1 MTANSYFEAAD
12 KVLATVRAT
21 QTEDIQRA
29 AASIAEALANK
40 KVWHFLDQGHT
51 GEEFVG
57 RTGGMI
63 ALNPIKINLDV
74 HHQGQ
79 LPAFRTGQSSAF
91 DYVAYRKGDV
101 PIDFILDKCQIVPGD
116 IMLIHSVS
124 GSRGM
129 PISLAIGAKAR
140 GATVIAITS
149 LNYSRSLEPVH
160 PSGKRLYA
168 VADLVI
174 DDCGP
179 VGATLLKLDGMP
191 EEICASSGLSFVYIM
206 WALEAEICA
215 ILTQRGI
222 TPHVYRN
229 ANLPGAQQVNESI
242 VKAYLEDAVKRE
254 ERTGKRCG
262 LCKRTWCMCS

>member
-1 MTANSYFEAAD
+1 MSAMSYFQAAD
-12 KVLATVRAT
+12 KVLAAVRST
-21 QTEDIQRA
+21 QTQNIEHA
-29 AASIAEALANK
+29 AAVIADALANK

-63 ALNPIKINLDV
+63 ALNPIKIALDV
-74 HHQGQ
+74 HHQGA
-79 LPAFRTGQSSAF
+79 LPNFRAGQGGSAF

-116 IMLIHSVS
+116 IMMIHSVS

-129 PISLAIGAKAR
+129 PISLAIGSKAR
-140 GATVIAITS
+140 GAIVLAITS
-149 LNYSRSLEPVH
+149 LTYSQSLQPVH
-160 PSGKRLYA
+160 PSGKRLHE

-179 VGATLLKLDGMP
+179 VGDTLLHIDDMD

-206 WALEAEICA
+206 WALEAEICMR
-215 ILTQRGI
+215 LTQQGI
-222 TPHVYRN
+222 CPNVYRN
-229 ANLPGAQQVNESI
+229 ANLPGAQQVNERI
-242 VKAYLEDAVKRE
+242 VQLYAELGV
-254 ERTGKRCG
+254 
-262 LCKRTWCMCS
+262 

>member
-1 MTANSYFEAAD
+1 MSVIDYFDAAD
-12 KVLATVRAT
+12 RILATVRKT
-21 QTEDIQRA
+21 QADPIRRA
-29 AASIAEALANK
+29 AAAIADALSEK

-63 ALNPIKINLDV
+63 ALNPIRINLDV

-79 LPAFRTGQSSAF
+79 LPAFRAGQSSLF
-91 DYVAYRKGDV
+91 DYAAYRKGDV
-101 PIDFILDKCQIVPGD
+101 PIDFILDKCRIMPGD
-116 IMLIHSVS
+116 IMMIHSVS

-140 GATVIAITS
+140 GAVVLAITS
-149 LNYSRSLEPVH
+149 LTYSKSLEPVH
-160 PSGKRLYA
+160 PSGKRLYE
-168 VADLVI
+168 VADMVI

-179 VGATLLKLDGMP
+179 AGDTLLKVDGMD

-206 WALEAEICA
+206 WALEAEICER
-215 ILTQRGI
+215 LTRRGV

-229 ANLPGAQQVNESI
+229 ANLPGAQQVNEQI
-242 VKAYLEDAVKRE
+242 VQAYATDGV
-254 ERTGKRCG
+254 
-262 LCKRTWCMCS
+262 

>member
-1 MTANSYFEAAD
+1 MSATNYFEAAD
-12 KVLATVRAT
+12 QILAAVRNT
-21 QTEDIQRA
+21 QLDNIKRA
-29 AASIAEALANK
+29 AGAIADALAAK
-40 KVWHFLDQGHT
+40 KIWHFLDQGHT
-51 GEEFVG
+51 GEEFIG

-74 HHQGQ
+74 HHQAPLPGFRSGQ
-79 LPAFRTGQSSAF
+79 TSAF

-101 PIDFILDKCQIVPGD
+101 PIDFILDKCQIASGD
-116 IMLIHSVS
+116 VMMIHSVS

-140 GATVIAITS
+140 GAMVLAITS
-149 LNYSRSLEPVH
+149 LNYSKSLQPVH
-160 PSGKRLYA
+160 PSGKRLYE

-179 VGATLLKLDGMP
+179 VGDTLIQVPGME

-206 WALEAEICA
+206 WAMEAEICA
-215 ILTQRGI
+215 LLTARGI
-222 TPHVYRN
+222 PPHVYRN

-242 VKAYLEDAVKRE
+242 VKAYAE
-254 ERTGKRCG
+254 EG
-262 LCKRTWCMCS
+262 L

>member
-1 MTANSYFEAAD
+1 MSASDYYSAAD
-12 KVLATVRAT
+12 KVLAAVRAT
-21 QTEDIQRA
+21 QVENIQRA
-29 AASIAEALANK
+29 AVVIADALANK

-74 HHQGQ
+74 HHQGA
-79 LPAFRTGQSSAF
+79 LPAFRSGQSSAF
-91 DYVAYRKGDV
+91 DYAAYRKGDV
-101 PIDFILDKCQIVPGD
+101 PMDFILDKCQIVSGD

-160 PSGKRLYA
+160 PSGKRLYE

-179 VGATLLKLDGMP
+179 VGDTLLQIDGMP

-215 ILTQRGI
+215 ILTRRGI
-222 TPHVYRN
+222 PPHVYRN
-229 ANLPGAQQVNESI
+229 ANLPGAQQVNEAI
-242 VKAYLEDAVKRE
+242 VKAYADD
-254 ERTGKRCG
+254 G
-262 LCKRTWCMCS
+262 L

>member
-1 MTANSYFEAAD
+1 MSAMSYFDAAD
-12 KVLATVRAT
+12 KVLAAVRNT
-21 QTEDIQRA
+21 QTEAIQHA
-29 AASIAEALANK
+29 AAAIAAALATK

-74 HHQGQ
+74 HHQGA
-79 LPAFRTGQSSAF
+79 LPHFRTGQSSQF
-91 DYVAYRKGDV
+91 DYTAYRKGDM

-116 IMLIHSVS
+116 IMMIHSVS

-129 PISLAIGAKAR
+129 PISLTIGAKAR
-140 GATVIAITS
+140 GAVVLAITS
-149 LNYSRSLEPVH
+149 LTYSKSLQPVH
-160 PSGKRLYA
+160 PSGKRLYE

-179 VGATLLKLDGMP
+179 VGDTLLKVDRMD

-215 ILTQRGI
+215 LLTQRGI
-222 TPHVYRN
+222 SPHVYRN
-229 ANLPGAQQVNESI
+229 ANLPGAQQVNERMVQDYAEQGI
-242 VKAYLEDAVKRE
+242 
-254 ERTGKRCG
+254 
-262 LCKRTWCMCS
+262 

>member
-1 MTANSYFEAAD
+1 MMSATNYFNAAD
-12 KVLATVRAT
+12 QVLATVRKT
-21 QTEDIQRA
+21 QIENIKRA
-29 AASIAEALANK
+29 AEAIAAALADK
-40 KVWHFLDQGHT
+40 KMWHFLDQGHT

-74 HHQGQ
+74 HHQMS
-79 LPAFRTGQSSAF
+79 LPAFRAGQSSAF
-91 DYVAYRKGDV
+91 DYAAYRKGDV
-101 PIDFILDKCQIVPGD
+101 PMDFILDKCGIAPGD
-116 IMLIHSVS
+116 VMMIHSVS

-149 LNYSRSLEPVH
+149 LTYSKSLEPVH
-160 PSGKRLYA
+160 PSGKRLYE

-179 VGATLLKLDGMP
+179 VGDTLLKIEGME

-222 TPHVYRN
+222 TVHVYRN
-229 ANLPGAQQVNESI
+229 ANLPGAQQVNEGI
-242 VKAYLEDAVKRE
+242 VKAYAEMGV
-254 ERTGKRCG
+254 
-262 LCKRTWCMCS
+262 

>member
-1 MTANSYFEAAD
+1 MSATSYFQAAD
-12 KVLATVRAT
+12 SVLAAVRNT
-21 QTEDIQRA
+21 QTQNIQRA
-29 AASIAEALANK
+29 ATAIADALATK

-63 ALNPIKINLDV
+63 ALNPIKIALDV
-74 HHQGQ
+74 RHQGA
-79 LPAFRTGQSSAF
+79 LPGFRTGQSSAF

-116 IMLIHSVS
+116 IMMTHSVS

-140 GATVIAITS
+140 GAIVLAITS
-149 LNYSRSLEPVH
+149 LTYSKALQPVH
-160 PSGKRLYA
+160 PSGKRLCE

-179 VGATLLKLDGMP
+179 VGDTLLKVDGMG

-215 ILTQRGI
+215 LLTQRGI
-222 TPHVYRN
+222 VPSVYRN
-229 ANLPGAQQVNESI
+229 ANLPGAQQVNEGI
-242 VKAYLEDAVKRE
+242 TQAYN
-254 ERTGKRCG
+254 ERGV
-262 LCKRTWCMCS
+262 

>member
-1 MTANSYFEAAD
+1 MSATNYFSAAD
-12 KVLATVRAT
+12 QILAAVRET
-21 QTEDIQRA
+21 QVANIQHA
-29 AASIAEALANK
+29 ANAIAGALADK

-51 GEEFVG
+51 GDEFIG

-63 ALNPIKINLDV
+63 ALNPIRINLDV
-74 HHQGQ
+74 HHQAP
-79 LPAFRTGQSSAF
+79 LPQFRVGQSTGF
-91 DYVAYRKGDV
+91 DYAAFRKGDV

-116 IMLIHSVS
+116 IMMIHSVS

-140 GATVIAITS
+140 GAVVVAITS
-149 LNYSRSLEPVH
+149 LNYSNSLQPVH
-160 PSGKRLYA
+160 PSGKRLYE
-168 VADLVI
+168 VADIVI

-179 VGATLLKLDGMP
+179 VGDTLLKLDGME

-222 TPHVYRN
+222 MPHVYRN
-229 ANLPGAQQVNESI
+229 ANLPGAQQVNEGI
-242 VKAYLEDAVKRE
+242 VKAYAE
-254 ERTGKRCG
+254 EGV
-262 LCKRTWCMCS
+262 

>member
-1 MTANSYFEAAD
+1 MSATNYFTAAD
-12 KVLATVRAT
+12 QILAAVRTT
-21 QTEDIQRA
+21 QVDNIRRA
-29 AASIAEALANK
+29 AEAIANALAGK

-51 GEEFVG
+51 GDEFVG

-63 ALNPIKINLDV
+63 ALNPIRINLDV
-74 HHQGQ
+74 HHQAP
-79 LPAFRTGQSSAF
+79 LPAFRAGQSPAF
-91 DYVAYRKGDV
+91 DYAAYRKGDV
-101 PIDFILDKCQIVPGD
+101 PIDFILDKCQLVPGD
-116 IMLIHSVS
+116 IMMIHSVS

-140 GATVIAITS
+140 GALVIAITS
-149 LNYSRSLEPVH
+149 LNYSNSLQPVH
-160 PSGKRLYA
+160 PSGKRLYE
-168 VADLVI
+168 VADVVI

-179 VGATLLKLDGMP
+179 VGDTLLKVAGMD

-229 ANLPGAQQVNESI
+229 ANLPGAQQVNEGI
-242 VKAYLEDAVKRE
+242 VKAYAE
-254 ERTGKRCG
+254 EGV
-262 LCKRTWCMCS
+262 

>member
-1 MTANSYFEAAD
+1 MSANNYFEAAD
-12 KVLATVRAT
+12 QILAAVRTT
-21 QTEDIQRA
+21 QLDNIKRA
-29 AASIAEALANK
+29 AGAIADALAAK

-51 GEEFVG
+51 GDEFIG

-63 ALNPIKINLDV
+63 ALNPIRINLDV
-74 HHQGQ
+74 HHQAP
-79 LPAFRTGQSSAF
+79 LPSFRSGQSSQF

-101 PIDFILDKCQIVPGD
+101 PIDYILDQCKIVPGD
-116 IMLIHSVS
+116 VMMIHSVS

-140 GATVIAITS
+140 GATVLAITS
-149 LNYSRSLEPVH
+149 LNYSKSLQPVH
-160 PSGKRLYA
+160 PSGKRLYE

-179 VGATLLKLDGMP
+179 VGDTLLQVPGMQ

-206 WALEAEICA
+206 WAMEAEICA
-215 ILTQRGI
+215 LLTARGI
-222 TPHVYRN
+222 PPHVYRN

-242 VKAYLEDAVKRE
+242 VKAYAE
-254 ERTGKRCG
+254 EG
-262 LCKRTWCMCS
+262 L

>member
-1 MTANSYFEAAD
+1 M
-12 KVLATVRAT
+12 RRT
-21 QTEDIQRA
+21 QTEAIQRA
-29 AASIAEALANK
+29 AAAIADALADK

-74 HHQGQ
+74 HHQSP
-79 LPAFRTGQSSAF
+79 LPRFRSGQSSAF
-91 DYVAYRKGDV
+91 DYAAYRKGDV
-101 PIDFILDKCQIVPGD
+101 PIDFILDKCQIAPGD
-116 IMLIHSVS
+116 IMMIHSVS

-140 GATVIAITS
+140 GATVLAITS
-149 LNYSRSLEPVH
+149 LNYSNSLQPVH
-160 PSGKRLYA
+160 PSGKRLYE

-179 VGATLLKLDGMP
+179 VGDTLVKIDGM
-191 EEICASSGLSFVYIM
+191 EEEVCASSGLSFVYIM

-215 ILTQRGI
+215 LLTGRGI
-222 TPHVYRN
+222 TPHVHRN
-229 ANLPGAQQVNESI
+229 ANLPGAQQVNEGI
-242 VKAYLEDAVKRE
+242 VQAYAE
-254 ERTGKRCG
+254 EGI
-262 LCKRTWCMCS
+262 

>member
-1 MTANSYFEAAD
+1 MGAQDYFNAAD
-12 KVLATVRAT
+12 QVLTAVRNT
-21 QTEDIQRA
+21 QIANIQCA
-29 AASIAEALANK
+29 ANAIADALANK
-40 KVWHFLDQGHT
+40 KMWHFLDQGHT

-74 HHQGQ
+74 HHQSP
-79 LPAFRTGQSSAF
+79 LPAFRTGQSTAF

-101 PIDFILDKCQIVPGD
+101 PMDFILDKCQIVPGD
-116 IMLIHSVS
+116 VMMIHSVS

-149 LNYSRSLEPVH
+149 LTYSKSLEPVH
-160 PSGKRLYA
+160 PSGKRLYE
-168 VADLVI
+168 VSDIVI

-179 VGATLLKLDGMP
+179 VGDTLLAIPGMQ
-191 EEICASSGLSFVYIM
+191 EEVCASSGLSFVYIM
-206 WALEAEICA
+206 WALEAEICS

-222 TPHVYRN
+222 IPRVYRN
-229 ANLPGAQQVNESI
+229 ANLPGAQQVNERI
-242 VKAYLEDAVKRE
+242 VKAYAE
-254 ERTGKRCG
+254 EG
-262 LCKRTWCMCS
+262 L

>member
-1 MTANSYFEAAD
+1 MDAAD
-12 KVLATVRAT
+12 RILAEVRKT
-21 QTEDIQRA
+21 QVDNIKRA
-29 AASIAEALANK
+29 AAAVADALANK

-51 GEEFVG
+51 GDEFIG

-74 HHQGQ
+74 HHQSA
-79 LPAFRTGQSSAF
+79 LPNFRTGKSTGF
-91 DYVAYRKGDV
+91 DYAVFRKGDV
-101 PIDFILDKCQIVPGD
+101 PMDFILDKVQIVPGD

-140 GATVIAITS
+140 GAMVLAITS
-149 LNYSRSLEPVH
+149 LTYSKSLEPVH
-160 PSGKRLYA
+160 PSGKRLYE

-179 VGATLLKLDGMP
+179 VGDTLLQVPGMD

-215 ILTQRGI
+215 LLTARGI
-222 TPHVYRN
+222 KPHVYRN
-229 ANLPGAQQVNESI
+229 ANLPGAQQVNEGI
-242 VKAYLEDAVKRE
+242 VKAYAE
-254 ERTGKRCG
+254 EGV
-262 LCKRTWCMCS
+262 